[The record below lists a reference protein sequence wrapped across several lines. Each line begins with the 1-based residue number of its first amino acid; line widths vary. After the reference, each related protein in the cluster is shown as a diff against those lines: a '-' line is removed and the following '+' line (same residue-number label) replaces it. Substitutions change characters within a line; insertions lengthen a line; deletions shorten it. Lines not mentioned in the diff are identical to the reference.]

1 MVRRGVSM
9 NGFILLHRR
18 VSIKEME
25 GISPTWVNVSNINTV
40 AETSDGKGARIT
52 MRDGFLL
59 VKEDVNAVMD
69 KIRWATD
76 DRVKVSLKQ

>member
-1 MVRRGVSM
+1 M

-76 DRVKVSLKQ
+76 DRVKVSGSNDR

>member
-1 MVRRGVSM
+1 MT
-9 NGFILLHRR
+9 NFILLHRR

-40 AETSDGKGARIT
+40 AETIDGKGARIT
-52 MRDGFLL
+52 MRDGFIL

>member
-1 MVRRGVSM
+1 MT
-9 NGFILLHRR
+9 NFILLHRR

-76 DRVKVSLKQ
+76 DRVKVSLEQ

>member
-1 MVRRGVSM
+1 MT
-9 NGFILLHRR
+9 NFILLHRR
-18 VSIKEME
+18 VSINEME

-52 MRDGFLL
+52 MRDGFIL